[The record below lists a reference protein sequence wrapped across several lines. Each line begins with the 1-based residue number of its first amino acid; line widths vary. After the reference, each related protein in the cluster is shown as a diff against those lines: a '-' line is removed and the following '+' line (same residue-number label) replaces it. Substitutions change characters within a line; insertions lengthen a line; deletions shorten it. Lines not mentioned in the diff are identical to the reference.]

1 MALRYLLDTNICIH
15 IRQRRPPEVL
25 ARFARMEAGEAA
37 LSVITYGELAF
48 GVEKSEQPRESRRQL
63 MELISIVPVL
73 PLPQEAGDAYGAI
86 RADLKRRG
94 EMIGHNDLWIAAH
107 AKAAGLVLVTANERE
122 FARVADLSVENW
134 AR

>member
-1 MALRYLLDTNICIH
+1 
-15 IRQRRPPEVL
+15 
-25 ARFARMEAGEAA
+25 MEAEEAA
-37 LSVITYGELAF
+37 LSVITYGELAY
-48 GVEKSEQPRESRRQL
+48 GVEKSDRPRESRRQL
-63 MELISIVPVL
+63 LELISIVPVL
-73 PLPQEAGDAYGAI
+73 PLPREAGDAYGAI

-122 FARVADLSVENW
+122 FVRVRELTVENW

>member
-1 MALRYLLDTNICIH
+1 MATRYLLDTNICIH

-25 ARFARMEAGEAA
+25 ARFARMQAGDAA
-37 LSVITYGELAF
+37 LSVITYGELAY
-48 GVEKSEQPRESRRQL
+48 GVEKSDQPRESRRQL
-63 MELISIVPVL
+63 MELISLIPVL
-73 PLPQEAGDAYGAI
+73 PLPHEAGDAYGAI

-94 EMIGHNDLWIAAH
+94 EMMAHNDLWIAAH

-122 FARVADLSVENW
+122 FVRVRDLTVENW

>member
-48 GVEKSEQPRESRRQL
+48 GVVKSEQPRESRRQL